1 MKNPRPRK
9 YATAAERQAAYRS
22 RFVLIEA
29 RLDPTTAD
37 TLTRLAQ
44 DFDIPRAELL
54 VQVIKQGLLSRNWT
68 QLGPR
73 SDLRS
78 GATQQGA
85 RVAPRLRAAQAGE
98 DDEGEGQE

>member
-1 MKNPRPRK
+1 MRNPRPRK
-9 YATAAERQAAYRS
+9 YASAAERQAAYRA
-22 RFVLIEA
+22 RFVLLEA
-29 RLDPTTAD
+29 RLDATTAD

-54 VQVIKQGLLSRNWT
+54 VQVIKQGLLSRNWS

-85 RVAPRLRAAQAGE
+85 RTAPKLRQARAADE
-98 DDEGEGQE
+98 DEGDE